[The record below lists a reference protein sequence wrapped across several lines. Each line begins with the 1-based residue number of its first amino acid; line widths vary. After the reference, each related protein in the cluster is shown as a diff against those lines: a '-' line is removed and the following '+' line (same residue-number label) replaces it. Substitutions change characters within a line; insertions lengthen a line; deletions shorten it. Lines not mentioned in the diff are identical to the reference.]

1 MTFVIVGAGQ
11 AAAAACRTLR
21 GEGYEGRLVLVGDE
35 PVAPYERPPLS
46 KEFLQGRQ
54 TAEKPVLPRE
64 WYDANRVELVLDRR
78 AVRVRDA
85 ERALVL
91 EGGEELT
98 YDRLLLATGARP
110 RRFPNAPGVH
120 YVRTLA
126 DAAGLA
132 TAMRAAHRIVIVGA
146 GFIGLEVAASARKL
160 GLETLVL
167 DPLELPLLPVVGR
180 EVGEFLAAE
189 HRAQGVQLHLGERVL
204 ALDGSSV
211 TTDARSYEADVVAA
225 GIGVLPNVELA
236 EGTAIRVDGGI
247 VVDENCRTSVPEIYA
262 AGDVASYPHPALGER
277 LRVEHWQNANLQGA
291 VAARGMLGLQ
301 ARVEDLPWFWTDQ
314 YDLNIQMVGHA
325 RTWDRVELQGEGR
338 SFSAWYLQGDR
349 VRMALAVNRF
359 KDIRLARERIRAD
372 GKR

>member
-11 AAAAACRTLR
+11 AAAWACRTLR
-21 GEGYEGRLVLVGDE
+21 TEGYEGRLVLVGEE
-35 PVAPYERPPLS
+35 PLAPYERPPLS
-46 KEFLQGRQ
+46 KELLQGRH

-64 WYDANRVELVLDRR
+64 WYDANGVELVLDRR

-85 ERALVL
+85 ERVLVL
-91 EGGEELT
+91 EGGQELA
-98 YDRLLLATGARP
+98 YERLLLATGARP
-110 RRFPNAPGVH
+110 RRFPDAPGVH

-126 DAAGLA
+126 DGAGLA
-132 TAMRAAHRIVIVGA
+132 AAMRAARRIAIVGA

-160 GLETLVL
+160 GLETLVI
-167 DPLELPLLPVVGR
+167 DPLELPLLPIVGR

-189 HRAQGVQLHLGERVL
+189 HRAQGVELRLGERVT

-211 TTDARSYEADVVAA
+211 TTGARRYEADVVAV
-225 GIGVLPNVELA
+225 GIGVVPNVELA
-236 EGTAIRVDGGI
+236 EGTGIRVDDGI
-247 VVDENCRTSVPEIYA
+247 VVDENCRTSVPEIFA

-291 VAARGMLGLQ
+291 VAAKGMLGLQ

-325 RTWDRVELQGEGR
+325 RTWDRVEMQGEGR
-338 SFSAWYLQGDR
+338 AFSAWYYQGDR
-349 VRMALAVNRF
+349 VRMVLAVNRF
-359 KDIRLARERIRAD
+359 KDIRLARQRIPL
-372 GKR
+372 GP